1 MITDDFLCTESSVI
15 MRWCGCQLGREWRA
29 AAS

>member
-1 MITDDFLCTESSVI
+1 MITDDFLHTESSVI
-15 MRWCGCQLGREWRA
+15 MRWCGCRLDRERRA